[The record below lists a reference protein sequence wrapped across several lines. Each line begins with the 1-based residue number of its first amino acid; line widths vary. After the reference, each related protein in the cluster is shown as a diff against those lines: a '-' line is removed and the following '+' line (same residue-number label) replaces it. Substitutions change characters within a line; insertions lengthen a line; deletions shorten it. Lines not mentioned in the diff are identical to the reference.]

1 MSDETGTNDQPVK
14 VELHLH
20 LSLRPDPRLGAVPYG
35 PMLFDRA
42 ALKPSRWVGRT
53 FGAVALI
60 ALSVVAMTVAHRM
73 MAGTGNEELAAARWP
88 AVAAPPSAPAHADPA
103 ALERPAS
110 GGDGHDAGA
119 APARAG
125 TAAFGLN

>member
-1 MSDETGTNDQPVK
+1 MNDETGTNDQPVK

-20 LSLRPDPRLGAVPYG
+20 LSLGPDPRLGAVPYG

-42 ALKPSRWVGRT
+42 APRRSRWVGRT
-53 FGAVALI
+53 FGAVVLI

-73 MAGTGNEELAAARWP
+73 MAGRGNEALAAARWP
-88 AVAAPPSAPAHADPA
+88 AVAAPPPGPAHADPA
-103 ALERPAS
+103 APERPAS

-119 APARAG
+119 APARGG
-125 TAAFGLN
+125 TTAFGLN